1 MMHGWYDDGG
11 GSWGAWLIMSMV
23 MIAVWAILILALVMV
38 FRGGGW
44 ERRPVDH
51 APRSG
56 ARELLDERFAR
67 GEIDAEEY
75 HARRAALSS
84 DGR

>member
-11 GSWGAWLIMSMV
+11 GNWGVWLIMSMV
-23 MIAVWAILILALVMV
+23 MVAVWAILILALVMI
-38 FRGGGW
+38 FRGVGW
-44 ERRPVDH
+44 ERRSVDH
-51 APRSG
+51 SPRPL
-56 ARELLDERFAR
+56 ARDILDERFAR

-75 HARRAALSS
+75 HARQAVLRA